1 MNLPEFIGLDIGSS
15 SVRIAKVQYGRGDKP
30 QIVALAQSVYDRQ
43 VESFSDPATQ
53 EYISQKIKELL
64 DSEKIDTRKAVAALP
79 EAMIFSKMASVPDLP
94 EVQLEQML
102 YYELK
107 NHIPVNPNE
116 VQKDYIVL
124 GPDPANPKLI
134 KILLIAAPKAL
145 VEIYRSIAREAK
157 LDLIALETE
166 TVALARL
173 VSLTQE
179 NTDPV
184 LIADFGFK
192 GVDLCLLHKNK
203 ILYSQSIGTGSDA
216 LTRSIMSEFNVTYQQ
231 AEQYKIKIGLDENQQ
246 DGKVLKSLLP
256 IMHIITNEMNKL
268 TNYFKTSIPESMP
281 KSIYLLGEGAML
293 PGIEGYITKALG
305 LNSVKFDAVKK
316 IELEKNIKKEFEPV
330 ETLGYSVAV
339 GLALKQE

>member
-79 EAMIFSKMASVPDLP
+79 EAMIFSKMALVPDLP

-124 GPDPANPKLI
+124 GPDPANQKLI

-192 GVDLCLLHKNK
+192 GVDLCLLHKKK

-216 LTRSIMSEFNVTYQQ
+216 LTRSIMSEFNITYQQ
-231 AEQYKIKIGLDENQQ
+231 AEQYKIKIGLDGNQQ